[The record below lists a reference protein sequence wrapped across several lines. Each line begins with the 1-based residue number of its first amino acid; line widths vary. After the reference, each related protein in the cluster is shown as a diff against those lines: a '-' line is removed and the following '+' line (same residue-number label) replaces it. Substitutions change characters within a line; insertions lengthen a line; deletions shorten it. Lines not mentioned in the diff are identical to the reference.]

1 MVSQTGKY
9 ALRIL
14 SYLADHPGQWIQGG
28 QIASETGIPSNYLS
42 KIMNQLRKRGIVLSQ
57 KGWGGGFLLREEAQG
72 VPIYDVLVIFDG
84 VRSDKDCIFGMRQC
98 DAQNPCP
105 LHDHWEKIQSTYKTM
120 LSATTIGE
128 LKALKEG
135 GL

>member
-14 SYLADHPGQWIQGG
+14 GYLADHPGQWIQGG
-28 QIASETGIPSNYLS
+28 QIASETRIPSNYLS

-57 KGWGGGFLLREEAQG
+57 KGWGGGFLLREDAYNI
-72 VPIYDVLVIFDG
+72 PIYDVLVIFDG
-84 VRSDKDCIFGMRQC
+84 VRNDKDCIFGMRQC
-98 DAQNPCP
+98 DAENPCP
-105 LHDHWEKIQSTYKTM
+105 LHDHWERIQSTYKTM

-128 LKALKEG
+128 LKAVKGEIA
-135 GL
+135 